1 MKRVRVKI
9 FGRVQGVGF
18 RFFVYRNAKNLGL
31 KGWVRNL
38 TDGTVEALFEGED
51 EKIKEILELCK
62 KGPPLAKVKRVE
74 VREEEVKNEFNDFE
88 ILF

>member
-1 MKRVRVKI
+1 MRRVRVKI

-18 RFFVYRNAKNLGL
+18 RFFIYRNAKNLGL

-38 TDGTVEALFEGED
+38 ADGTVEAVFEGED

-62 KGPPLAKVKRVE
+62 KGPPLARVKRVE
-74 VREEEVKNEFNDFE
+74 VRDEKFKYEFQDFE

>member
-51 EKIKEILELCK
+51 EKVKEILELCK

>member
-1 MKRVRVKI
+1 MRRVRVKI

-18 RFFVYRNAKNLGL
+18 RFFIYRNAKNLGL

-38 TDGTVEALFEGED
+38 ADGTVEVVFEGED
-51 EKIKEILELCK
+51 KKIKEILELCK
-62 KGPPLAKVKRVE
+62 KGPPLARVERIE
-74 VREEEVKNEFNDFE
+74 VREEKFKNEFQDFE